1 MTSGY
6 ILIVAILVLGGV
18 IATLG
23 DRIGTKVGKARL
35 SLFKLRPRNTAT
47 VVTII
52 TGSLISATTLG
63 ILFATSSSLRQG
75 IFELDSIKK
84 KLRIARGEV
93 QVINAQKSQV
103 ERELTKTKSEQA
115 DAQKR
120 LDTINRNFQQAQT
133 QLKDVSKQAAL
144 LRAEIKALLAERQ
157 DLLQQRDQLSTQI
170 IQLKDQVNQLKESV
184 AQRDEELLKRNQ
196 TIKERNQELAKQDQ
210 VIAQGEARLREV
222 EQQRQA
228 AIAEIRQ
235 RQQFEE
241 QLKEAIAQREL
252 RLQELEQQL
261 KEAIAQRE
269 LRLQE
274 LEQQLKEAI
283 AQREFRLKELEQQ
296 LTQRETQ
303 LAERDKRLKE
313 LEQQLTQRETQLAER
328 DKRLKELEQQLTQRE
343 TQLAGRDKQLEER
356 EKQLAV
362 LERKVEDLEQYYQN
376 YQALRQGNVAI
387 VRGQVLAFGVVR
399 IVEPTAATQAVE
411 QLLREANRTA
421 IEITQSANRKSNEP
435 LVQIPKSQVE
445 QLTNQIKD
453 GRDYVVRILS
463 AGNYVEGE
471 KQVQVFADATLNQL
485 IFRAGDVLGTIST
498 DASSM
503 TNQEIRQRLDQL
515 LALAQFRA
523 RRAGVVGVIQVGD
536 GRISTI
542 IKFIE
547 QLEKYDQSV
556 EVRVVVQET
565 SFTAGPLKM
574 QLVAIQRGQVVLK
587 T

>member
-6 ILIVAILVLGGV
+6 ILIVAMLVLGGV
-18 IATLG
+18 LATLG

-63 ILFATSSSLRQG
+63 ILFATSGLLRQG

-84 KLRIARGEV
+84 KLRITRGEV
-93 QVINAQKSQV
+93 QVINAQKRQV
-103 ERELTKTKSEQA
+103 ESELTKTKSEQA
-115 DAQKR
+115 DAQTR
-120 LDTINRNFQQAQT
+120 LDTIKRNFQQAQT
-133 QLKDVSKQAAL
+133 QLKDVSQQATV
-144 LRAEIKALLAERQ
+144 LRAEIKSLLAERQ

-170 IQLKDQVNQLKESV
+170 TQLKDQVNQLKESV

-210 VIAQGEARLREV
+210 VIAQGEARLRQV

-228 AIAEIRQ
+228 AIAEIIQ
-235 RQQFEE
+235 RQQLEE
-241 QLKEAIAQREL
+241 QLKEAIS
-252 RLQELEQQL
+252 
-261 KEAIAQRE
+261 
-269 LRLQE
+269 
-274 LEQQLKEAI
+274 
-283 AQREFRLKELEQQ
+283 QREFRLKELEQQ

-313 LEQQLTQRETQLAER
+313 LEQQLTQRETQLAGR

-343 TQLAGRDKQLEER
+343 TQLAERDKQLEER

-362 LERKVEDLEQYYQN
+362 LEKKVEDLEQYYEN

-421 IEITQSANRKSNEP
+421 IEITQSSNRKSNEP
-435 LVQIPKSQVE
+435 LVQIPTSQVE

-471 KQVQVFADATLNQL
+471 KQVQVFADAALNQL

-498 DASSM
+498 DASTM

-556 EVRVVVQET
+556 EVRVLVQET
-565 SFTAGPLKM
+565 SFTSGPLKM